1 MHATISQPTLTPWLR
16 GRKRIMA
23 KLAVDDWSTVEKYL
37 AEGAPIAKI
46 LGSWLTLDC
55 LLDAWLADRLTGRLT
70 GRLAG
75 PQDGAGEEE

>member
-1 MHATISQPTLTPWLR
+1 MTPWLR

-37 AEGAPIAKI
+37 AEGAPIAKV

-55 LLDAWLADRLTGRLT
+55 LLDAWLADRLTRRQAESL
-70 GRLAG
+70 
-75 PQDGAGEEE
+75 EET